1 MGDIERHEP
10 IVNLTRVTVPPEHR
24 QELWQTISSL
34 IGEVRSEKGCLTYN
48 FYEEGGDENTFVL
61 IGEWET
67 GDDWNSHLNSNNFAV
82 LLGSIMLLC
91 FRSEIDFKL
100 LSPVIGME
108 AAARAR
114 VWSHA

>member
-1 MGDIERHEP
+1 
-10 IVNLTRVTVPPEHR
+10 
-24 QELWQTISSL
+24 
-34 IGEVRSEKGCLTYN
+34 
-48 FYEEGGDENTFVL
+48 
-61 IGEWET
+61 
-67 GDDWNSHLNSNNFAV
+67 LNSNNFAV

-91 FRSEIDFKL
+91 FRSNIDFKL

>member
-1 MGDIERHEP
+1 MIEGREP
-10 IVNLTRVTVPPEHR
+10 IVNLTRVIVPPEHR
-24 QELWQTISSL
+24 RELCQTISSL
-34 IGEVRSEKGCLTYN
+34 INPVRNEKGCLTYN
-48 FYEEGGDENTFVL
+48 FYEEGDDKNSFVL

-67 GDDWNSHLNSNNFAV
+67 PDAWNSHLNSNNFAV

-91 FRSEIDFKL
+91 SRSHIDFKL
-100 LSPVIGME
+100 LTPVAGME